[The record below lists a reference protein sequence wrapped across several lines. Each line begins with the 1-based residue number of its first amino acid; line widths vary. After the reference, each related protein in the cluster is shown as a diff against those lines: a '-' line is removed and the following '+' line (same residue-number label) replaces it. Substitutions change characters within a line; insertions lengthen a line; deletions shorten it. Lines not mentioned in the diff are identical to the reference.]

1 MERTREDGAVI
12 TARVPAATFGPGV
25 LAAAAHAGAAALGG
39 DPEVAALVA
48 RVVAV
53 DAVERTT
60 VDRDHATVGLR
71 IGVVGTELELA
82 FHDAGVPISSPPA
95 SVLTLVD
102 GGLATGADTSVDS
115 TGNVVTVRVALPA
128 HHRLLDDTGL
138 SVVPNDAA
146 PVDAPVE
153 LRPLAAGDAL
163 SLTRCVYRCYG
174 WTYPGIDLY
183 YPDRI
188 AAAIADGRRI
198 GEVATGPDGEVVA
211 HWGAVEV
218 ASGVVE
224 TGATVTDPRF
234 RKRGIAAELG
244 ERLLA
249 RLGERRYVARMRE
262 PVVTHPATQH
272 IALAEG
278 ATLVGFHLH
287 VALPLDQ
294 VGITT
299 GHSVER
305 ASVSVMYS
313 ALQSFEPATVW
324 VPAAYEPFVATVLNS
339 APWPR
344 DTGSARGH
352 SGCPVASVVGSSYDA
367 LNRTGVVQVDVVGSD
382 LVAVVDD
389 TLSGLQHAGADMVM
403 VRLPAN
409 QPALATQG
417 AGLGSL
423 GLGYAS
429 YLPTF
434 GAMGDALVLQ
444 WLRDPDVDQ
453 SSWVFA
459 NDAVGDFA
467 RRVARHVVEVG
478 GRQATLRRRDALRH
492 QLLAALPG
500 GDGPPDDGAGG
511 GGAGG
516 DAGGAGGT
524 RR

>member
-1 MERTREDGAVI
+1 
-12 TARVPAATFGPGV
+12 
-25 LAAAAHAGAAALGG
+25 
-39 DPEVAALVA
+39 
-48 RVVAV
+48 
-53 DAVERTT
+53 
-60 VDRDHATVGLR
+60 
-71 IGVVGTELELA
+71 
-82 FHDAGVPISSPPA
+82 
-95 SVLTLVD
+95 
-102 GGLATGADTSVDS
+102 
-115 TGNVVTVRVALPA
+115 
-128 HHRLLDDTGL
+128 
-138 SVVPNDAA
+138 
-146 PVDAPVE
+146 
-153 LRPLAAGDAL
+153 
-163 SLTRCVYRCYG
+163 
-174 WTYPGIDLY
+174 
-183 YPDRI
+183 
-188 AAAIADGRRI
+188 
-198 GEVATGPDGEVVA
+198 
-211 HWGAVEV
+211 
-218 ASGVVE
+218 
-224 TGATVTDPRF
+224 
-234 RKRGIAAELG
+234 
-244 ERLLA
+244 
-249 RLGERRYVARMRE
+249 
-262 PVVTHPATQH
+262 
-272 IALAEG
+272 
-278 ATLVGFHLH
+278 
-287 VALPLDQ
+287 
-294 VGITT
+294 
-299 GHSVER
+299 
-305 ASVSVMYS
+305 MYS

-367 LNRTGVVQVDVVGSD
+367 LNRTGVVQVDVVGGD